1 MFKFNGEL
9 VREAHR
15 LTRGIKAEY
24 PEVTYSFQFGLN
36 MKYLLSNIKGVEKI
50 MVELKGSEKQ
60 IKWAEDIRKDFNLW
74 IENMMTNDKFY
85 MKNFDHRTTAVVR
98 KSMNKVR
105 DYIFDNCDEASY
117 WIKWRNAL
125 NFIYGDN
132 VLKAR
137 KEYHLEDGFE
147 EYDNSTLF

>member
-1 MFKFNGEL
+1 MKFTKEL
-9 VREAHR
+9 I
-15 LTRGIKAEY
+15 IKAHTMTKEIKKEY
-24 PEVTYSFQFGLN
+24 KEVDYRFQFGLCL
-36 MKYLLSNIKGVEKI
+36 KYLLSNKEEKKMIK
-50 MVELKGSEKQ
+50 LKGSEKQ